1 MEILSDSLQIPET
14 APPVKIA
21 RLMVVSDL
29 LHNTGKAPVKEKG
42 KRAAAGSAA
51 PQHRQ
56 ASSASVGKKCSRGIS
71 GVHGSHGCLQAA
83 AQHRLASCWMRREG
97 MQRLAQKHA

>member
-29 LHNTGKAPVKEKG
+29 LHNTGKP
-42 KRAAAGSAA
+42 
-51 PQHRQ
+51 P
-56 ASSASVGKKCSRGIS
+56 
-71 GVHGSHGCLQAA
+71 LQ
-83 AQHRLASCWMRREG
+83 E
-97 MQRLAQKHA
+97 